1 MGTLSQATCFISEL
15 TAVTGAHRQPLRE
28 RKPHLAGEAL
38 MVFLLYENPC
48 AWYHWIRRAITG
60 KAHQKVSIPDAG
72 IGPQNGQH
80 DTRHGE
86 AGCMLQ

>member
-1 MGTLSQATCFISEL
+1 
-15 TAVTGAHRQPLRE
+15 
-28 RKPHLAGEAL
+28 

-72 IGPQNGQH
+72 IGHQNGQR

-86 AGCMLQ
+86 AGSMLQ